1 MASNPQLARPNGA
14 PTAAPMPAGDDTW
27 DEAKYE
33 ASLKHL
39 HELHL
44 QAMDE
49 SKSNQPSHQLRRL
62 RATIPRMI
70 APATENVANP
80 AELFPALQRSMASGV
95 KDVKDFKD
103 SMTSRETSKII
114 SRAAQS
120 RQKNPLGIKPWRP
133 KDDPNWTQM
142 DLD

>member
-1 MASNPQLARPNGA
+1 MASNPQLARLNGA
-14 PTAAPMPAGDDTW
+14 PTAASVPAGDDTW

-44 QAMDE
+44 Q
-49 SKSNQPSHQLRRL
+49 LRRL

-70 APATENVANP
+70 APATENVVNP
-80 AELFPALQRSMASGV
+80 AELFPALQQSMASGV

-103 SMTSRETSKII
+103 SMSSRETNKII
-114 SRAAQS
+114 SRAYQS
-120 RQKNPLGIKPWRP
+120 RQKNPLQIKPWRP
-133 KDDPNWTQM
+133 KDDSNWAQM

>member
-14 PTAAPMPAGDDTW
+14 PTAAPVSAGDDTW
-27 DEAKYE
+27 DETKYE

-44 QAMDE
+44 QASGKE
-49 SKSNQPSHQLRRL
+49 PSHQLRRL

-70 APATENVANP
+70 APATENIANP
-80 AELFPALQRSMASGV
+80 AELFPALQQSMASGV

-114 SRAAQS
+114 SRAVQS